1 MTANIYWQ
9 GFHLPMQV
17 ASEEISS
24 TAGNYVDCPPSRDLH
39 QDLSNHFTFYNMK
52 GDRILEGQTQ
62 FVIFRMIR
70 SLYCHHL
77 SLLPTFTFTYDWK
90 IFSTTWEA
98 KDYCIWSLRDR
109 KEKLFVWILFRS
121 RTSTI
126 IMMHRQIR
134 FDCIM
139 SSLTMSLLLFS
150 IFSE

>member
-1 MTANIYWQ
+1 MPKMVVDWTIVTTFIGDILFQ
-9 GFHLPMQV
+9 TRPDQELGIIGQ
-17 ASEEISS
+17 ASL
-24 TAGNYVDCPPSRDLH
+24 LH
-39 QDLSNHFTFYNMK
+39 SDTESSNHFTFYNMK
-52 GDRILEGQTQ
+52 GGRILEGQTQ

-77 SLLPTFTFTYDWK
+77 SLLPTFTFTYDRK
-90 IFSTTWEA
+90 IFSATWEA
-98 KDYCIWSLRDR
+98 KDYWSLRDK
-109 KEKLFVWILFRS
+109 KEKVFSWILFWS

-150 IFSE
+150 IFSA

>member
-1 MTANIYWQ
+1 MVVDWTIVITFIGDTLFQTRPDQEWGIIGQ
-9 GFHLPMQV
+9 
-17 ASEEISS
+17 ASLLHSDTGSS
-24 TAGNYVDCPPSRDLH
+24 KY
-39 QDLSNHFTFYNMK
+39 FIFYNMK
-52 GDRILEGQTQ
+52 GERILEGQTQ

-109 KEKLFVWILFRS
+109 KEKLFSWILFRS

-139 SSLTMSLLLFS
+139 SSLTMSLLLLS
-150 IFSE
+150 IFSA